1 MADRNDEEILRAILE
16 KGSDKAK
23 QQAAAAIAQQPPT
36 PADPPVVKQQKKKRK
51 GLSKVAGAL
60 GKQKFYY
67 GPGGTIV
74 DKEGAP
80 APETIARMLRS
91 KDEMADRVREAV
103 PKATASPARVGA
115 VNSELRKIISGT
127 SAIARSH
134 DQVLQKMPE
143 LFGQIDLAM
152 KNLIDKHH
160 LIVEQ
165 LVKQNEELQDKVI
178 EALTGA
184 RAPTRAGGAVSK
196 PKRGSAARAV
206 GASRAAGRRPK
217 LRETNLK
224 AVMER
229 RERILQARE
238 DRNRNAVKKMAIA
251 GAVGGLAAG
260 AAYRAISGGGAGG
273 GGGAA
278 PTPGPAAPGPTG
290 TEPSPGAQ
298 RSSVPGMVEL
308 TTPISKKK
316 FVVAEQYA
324 NNFKGFVD
332 ELENSGYT
340 IKSIGGYANRNIAG
354 TGQKS
359 FHSLGVAIDIN
370 PSTNPHVFPPKGLVT
385 DMPSNV
391 AQMAAKYGLGWGG
404 NWRSS
409 KDAMHFSMAS
419 AEGGSVGIDRS
430 GVAPLPGAP
439 AAPAP
444 AAGAA
449 AGAPGA
455 MAPAAPAPAPP
466 PGVPA
471 RAMAPSPGTPGAGAA
486 QGDVVKVVESGAGYN
501 VVQLADGSVEK
512 RTGARNWRNNNPGN
526 ITYGAFAQ
534 RYGAIGTDGRFAI
547 FPTYEHGR
555 RAKEALLFE
564 SQGYAGMNV
573 AQAISRYAPPN
584 ENNTQN
590 YIATVAAAAGVSPST
605 PLSQLT
611 AQQRTAMLASMEKV
625 EGFRSGRTAKIS
637 GPTGVTT
644 AAAAPTAPGAAPA
657 QAGVPAAAG
666 PTPPPDVG
674 AAPPGVAP
682 GAMAPSPGT
691 PNAPA
696 PPTGERPSNLQ
707 VGSAAD
713 LSKVDPDLLKRLYA
727 AVKEYGQPVRINSA
741 YRGDDYQ
748 AQLWVRANVY
758 REPGI
763 YSPARPAQ
771 TVTITYKGKQHTV
784 QGSGRGSSHGRGQ
797 AVDVSP
803 GPALDPFLR
812 KYGLHRPH
820 ASFDPPHV
828 EKMGGSSYQAPSSPG
843 APAGAPSAP
852 TAVAQG
858 RTMAEG
864 SARQAMAE
872 NSRPQGPQLVVMNN
886 NRTMMHTKTV
896 HRGGSLQNMQRPN
909 AGEFNPFDVAATV
922 ATGFA
927 LGKAMRLF

>member
-134 DQVLQKMPE
+134 DQVLNKMPE

-206 GASRAAGRRPK
+206 GASRAAGRGPK
-217 LRETNLK
+217 LRETK
-224 AVMER
+224 RSAVMER

-238 DRNRNAVKKMAIA
+238 DRNRSAVKKMAIA

-260 AAYRAISGGGAGG
+260 AAYRAISGGGAAPS
-273 GGGAA
+273 AA
-278 PTPGPAAPGPTG
+278 PPAAPGPTG

-444 AAGAA
+444 SAGAPA
-449 AGAPGA
+449 AAPGA

-471 RAMAPSPGTPGAGAA
+471 RAMAPSPGTPGAPSPGGNPSVKEVAQYIVSKAQAMGVNPNMALGIAAYEGLNPNTIGAA
-486 QGDVVKVVESGAGYN
+486 TFGNRDAKGYSFGPYQLYSGSPDPTKIAPGGMAAEFMQRYK
-501 VVQLADGSVEK
+501 QAPS
-512 RTGARNWRNNNPGN
+512 AANWRQQVDFSLELMKRRGPAGLERGPWYAVRDRGGVAN
-526 ITYGAFAQ
+526 ITRLG
-534 RYGAIGTDGRFAI
+534 
-547 FPTYEHGR
+547 
-555 RAKEALLFE
+555 
-564 SQGYAGMNV
+564 SQY
-573 AQAISRYAPPN
+573 
-584 ENNTQN
+584 
-590 YIATVAAAAGVSPST
+590 
-605 PLSQLT
+605 
-611 AQQRTAMLASMEKV
+611 AQQQGIRPGEITAEP
-625 EGFRSGRTAKIS
+625 TA
-637 GPTGVTT
+637 P
-644 AAAAPTAPGAAPA
+644 AAPGAAPA
-657 QAGVPAAAG
+657 QAGAPAAAG

-763 YSPARPAQ
+763 YSPARPAE

-784 QGSGRGSSHGRGQ
+784 QGSGRGSTHGRGQ
-797 AVDVSP
+797 AIDVSP

-812 KYGLHRPH
+812 KHGLHRPH

-828 EKMGGSSYQAPSSPG
+828 EKMGGSNYQAPSSPG
-843 APAGAPSAP
+843 APTGAPAAP
-852 TAVAQG
+852 GAVAQG
-858 RTMAEG
+858 RTVAEG
-864 SARQAMAE
+864 SARQAMNE
-872 NSRPQGPQLVVMNN
+872 NMRPQGPQLLIMNN
-886 NRTMMHTKTV
+886 TRTMMHTRTV

>member
-36 PADPPVVKQQKKKRK
+36 PADPPVVKEQKKKRK

-67 GPGGTIV
+67 GPGDTIV
-74 DKEGAP
+74 DKDGAP
-80 APETIARMLRS
+80 APPAIAAMLRS
-91 KDEMADRVREAV
+91 KDQMADRVRDAV
-103 PKATASPARVGA
+103 PKATASPARMSA

-134 DQVLQKMPE
+134 DKVLQKMPE
-143 LFGQIDLAM
+143 MFGQIELTM

-160 LIVEQ
+160 QIVEQ

-217 LRETNLK
+217 LRETDRA

-238 DRNRNAVKKMAIA
+238 DRNRSSIKKMAA
-251 GAVGGLAAG
+251 LGAIGGLAAG
-260 AAYRAISGGGAGG
+260 AAYRAVTGG
-273 GGGAA
+273 GGTAPSAA
-278 PTPGPAAPGPTG
+278 PPPAPGPTG

-370 PSTNPHVFPPKGLVT
+370 PSTNPHTFPPKGLVT

-419 AEGGSVGIDRS
+419 AEGGSVAVDRS

-444 AAGAA
+444 QAGAA
-449 AGAPGA
+449 PGAPGA
-455 MAPAAPAPAPP
+455 MAPAAPAPPP
-466 PGVPA
+466 AGVPA
-471 RAMAPSPGTPGAGAA
+471 RAMAPSPGTPGAPSPGGNPSVKEVAQYIVSKAQAMGVNPNMALGIAAYEGLNPNTIGAA
-486 QGDVVKVVESGAGYN
+486 TFGNRDARGYSFGPYQLYSGSPDPTKIAPGGMAAEFMQRYKQPPSAANWKQQVDFSLELMKRRGPAGLERGPWYA
-501 VVQLADGSVEK
+501 VRDRGGVA
-512 RTGARNWRNNNPGN
+512 N
-526 ITYGAFAQ
+526 ITRLG
-534 RYGAIGTDGRFAI
+534 
-547 FPTYEHGR
+547 
-555 RAKEALLFE
+555 
-564 SQGYAGMNV
+564 SQY
-573 AQAISRYAPPN
+573 
-584 ENNTQN
+584 
-590 YIATVAAAAGVSPST
+590 
-605 PLSQLT
+605 
-611 AQQRTAMLASMEKV
+611 AQQQGIRPGEITAE
-625 EGFRSGRTAKIS
+625 
-637 GPTGVTT
+637 TT
-644 AAAAPTAPGAAPA
+644 APAAPGAAPSA
-657 QAGVPAAAG
+657 PAAAG
-666 PTPPPDVG
+666 PTPPAATG
-674 AAPPGVAP
+674 APPPGVP
-682 GAMAPSPGT
+682 ERAMAPSPGT
-691 PNAPA
+691 PNAGA
-696 PPTGERPSNLQ
+696 AAPTGERPSNLQ

-727 AVKEYGQPVRINSA
+727 AVKEYGQPVRVNSA

-828 EKMGGSSYQAPSSPG
+828 EKMGGSNYQAPSSPG

-858 RTMAEG
+858 KTMAEG

-896 HRGGSLQNMQRPN
+896 HRGSSLQNTQRPN
-909 AGEFNPFDVAATV
+909 TGQFNPFDVV
-922 ATGFA
+922 ATAAAGFA
-927 LGKAMRLF
+927 MGRAMRLF